1 MLTAPTTGRRYGSS
15 TGRSV
20 SSDAT
25 SSGSIDPAGAAAA
38 AVTQRSSLVLA
49 SPGSIAARVQAHLAN
64 PKSQHDGAA
73 QITNAQ
79 RTLIHILVDL
89 YSHFAEPPPTAG
101 SAAAASTVLPPI
113 QFGKIVLHAA
123 DFAAILHNRVVRAT
137 GVINDT
143 TTHTLLL
150 LWLLCIAAH

>member
-1 MLTAPTTGRRYGSS
+1 MLPAPTTGRRYGGSS

-25 SSGSIDPAGAAAA
+25 SSGSIDPAGAAAS
-38 AVTQRSSLVLA
+38 TQPSSLVLA

-89 YSHFAEPPPTAG
+89 YSHFAEPPATAG

-143 TTHTLLL
+143 TAHTQ
-150 LWLLCIAAH
+150 CYSCGCCA